1 MVVKKKKKY
10 SAKTKGRMLVI
21 FMFFGMIIFTLGYTL
36 VVNLKEIND
45 LDKEMRDLDKE
56 YTLLLDEEAMIE
68 ADIKRLED
76 PVYIARYV
84 REKYMYSK
92 DGEIIL
98 RFED

>member
-1 MVVKKKKKY
+1 MVRKKKRY
-10 SAKTKGRMLVI
+10 STKTKGRMLVI

-36 VVNLKEIND
+36 FVNLNDINKLNNEKKK
-45 LDKEMRDLDKE
+45 LDEE
-56 YTLLLDEEAMIE
+56 YIILLDEEAMIE

-92 DGEIIL
+92 DGELIL
-98 RFED
+98 RIGD

>member
-1 MVVKKKKKY
+1 MVKKKKRY

-21 FMFFGMIIFTLGYTL
+21 FMFFGMIIVTLGYTL
-36 VVNLKEIND
+36 FVNLNEINN
-45 LDKEMRDLDKE
+45 LNKEMKKLDEE
-56 YTLLLDEEAMIE
+56 YVVLLDEEAMIE

-92 DGEIIL
+92 DGELIL
-98 RFED
+98 RFKD